1 MSLWRDSWI
10 NVNCLLYM
18 LVLLELDYTIERLH
32 VWSNGFH
39 DKIAGVL
46 GTESVVIPGLVT
58 VALQEMKQDEC
69 F

>member
-1 MSLWRDSWI
+1 
-10 NVNCLLYM
+10 M